1 MRLLF
6 EPGRMI
12 AGNAGILVTRVLY
25 VKRGAS
31 KTFTIVD
38 AGMNDLMRP
47 TLYEAYHEIWPVV
60 EPAPGTARI
69 VDVLR
74 FVAGA

>member
-25 VKRGAS
+25 VKQGAD

-38 AGMNDLMRP
+38 AGDERFDAAHAVRGLSRDLSR
-47 TLYEAYHEIWPVV
+47 
-60 EPAPGTARI
+60 
-69 VDVLR
+69 
-74 FVAGA
+74 